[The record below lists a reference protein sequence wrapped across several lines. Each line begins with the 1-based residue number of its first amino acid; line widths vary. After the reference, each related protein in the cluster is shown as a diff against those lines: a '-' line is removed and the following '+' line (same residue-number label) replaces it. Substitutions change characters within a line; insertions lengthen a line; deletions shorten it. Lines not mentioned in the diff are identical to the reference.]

1 MIHILENEHI
11 RIAISEKGAELQSFF
26 DKTSGLEIMW
36 EGDPKVWGKKSPVLF
51 PIVGTL
57 KDNTFFYNNQSYPL
71 TRHGFARDM
80 QFSAQKPNS
89 NTIQLTLFSNADTL
103 KIYPFEF
110 EFSLNYTIE
119 ENTCYVTYEIKNQ
132 GSDPMFFSVGGHPAF
147 KVPLFAGEAYDDYQL
162 LFDTEEDAQRWVI
175 SPEGL
180 IENQSVPFLKES
192 SLLPLSKDLFL
203 QDAIV
208 LKNLKSNSV
217 KLISRHNQK
226 GLEFNFVGFPYL
238 GLWAAPGGNF
248 ICIEPWCGIADSVNF
263 NQQLSEKE
271 GIVKLAPLESFS
283 RTWSV
288 TTFL

>member
-226 GLEFNFVGFPYL
+226 GLEFNFAGFPYL